1 MADLPTL
8 NPDQKAAFK
17 AIQKFLQHPVQNVFV
32 LKGYAGTGKTFL
44 MQRIAKWLTEKEKKF
59 KMLAAT
65 GRAAT
70 VLRGKTGFVTSTVH
84 GEVYRFS
91 KIDGLDDH
99 IANSADN
106 ANSGQMTLQFMT
118 RPPDQEPIIYI
129 VDEASMLS
137 SEIGVSDS
145 LAVFGSGILLDDF
158 FQAAGDNKII
168 FVGDPCQLPPVGSAF
183 SPALDIDWL
192 TAQQKVADGITLTL
206 IERTKGTNDILVL
219 AAAIRKMRD
228 DTTPGRFPKLFASG
242 LNNVKLHATDDAMFN
257 EYAAKYKAHGCNM
270 VLAIARSNKMV
281 NQINRAMR
289 KELYGSEH
297 EPLRE
302 GDVLLVTQ
310 NNYAFPLTNGDFV
323 IVNELGTISNKATL
337 KFQKV
342 RITAVASGKEYSI
355 MLSLDTLNSL
365 RGSLTNDDSKYLMID
380 FAERMRAKGIPH
392 NSDLYQTAMREDEYV
407 NCLKVSYGY
416 AVTCHKAQGGEW
428 SNVYLFLDK
437 SMYGMPYPE
446 LCNWW
451 YTAVTRAK
459 EELNLVNNW
468 WVR

>member
-1 MADLPTL
+1 MADQPTL

-17 AIQKFLQHPVQNVFV
+17 AIQKFLDHPAPNVFV

-44 MQRIAKWLTEKEKKF
+44 MQRIAKWLQEKEKKF
-59 KMLAAT
+59 SMLAAT

-70 VLRGKTGFVTSTVH
+70 VLRGKTGFTATTVH

-91 KIDGLDDH
+91 KIDGLEDH
-99 IANSADN
+99 IANSA
-106 ANSGQMTLQFMT
+106 ANSANGQMTLQFMT
-118 RPPDQEPIIYI
+118 RQPDQEPVIYI

-137 SEIGVSDS
+137 CEIGISDS

-158 FQAAGDNKII
+158 FQVAGNNKII
-168 FVGDPCQLPPVGSAF
+168 FVGDPCQLPPVGSSF
-183 SPALDIDWL
+183 SPALDTQWL
-192 TAQQKVADGITLTL
+192 AEQQKVAVSVTLTM

-219 AAAIRKMRD
+219 AGAIREMRD
-228 DTTPGRFPKLFASG
+228 DKTPGRFPKLPASN
-242 LNNVKLHATDDAMFN
+242 LNNVKLHPTDSAMFN
-257 EYAAKYKAHGCNM
+257 NYAAKYKALGVNM

-281 NQINRAMR
+281 QQLNRAMR
-289 KELYGSEH
+289 RELFGSEH

-310 NNYAFPLTNGDFV
+310 NNYSVPLTNGDFV
-323 IVNELGTISNKATL
+323 IINELGTISNKATL

-342 RITAVASGKEYSI
+342 RITAVASGKEYNI
-355 MLSLDTLNSL
+355 MLSLDTLSSL
-365 RGSLTNDDSKYLMID
+365 KGSLTNDDSKYLIID
-380 FAERMRAKGIPH
+380 FAERMRAKGIPP
-392 NSDLYQTAMREDEYV
+392 SSEQYQMAMREDEYV
-407 NCLKVSYGY
+407 NCLKASYGY

-428 SNVYLFLDK
+428 NNVYLFLEK
-437 SMYGMPYPE
+437 SMYGMPYTE

-459 EELNLVNNW
+459 EELNLVNAW

>member
-1 MADLPTL
+1 MSDQPTL
-8 NPDQKAAFK
+8 NADQKAAFK
-17 AIQKFLQHPVQNVFV
+17 AIQKFLDHPAANVFV

-44 MQRIAKWLTEKEKKF
+44 MQRIAKWLEEKQKKF
-59 KMLAAT
+59 RMLAAT
-65 GRAAT
+65 GRAAS
-70 VLRGKTGFVTSTVH
+70 VLKGKTGFTASTVH

-99 IANSADN
+99 IANSA
-106 ANSGQMTLQFMT
+106 ANTASSQMTLQFMT
-118 RPPDQEPIIYI
+118 RPPDEEPIIYI

-137 SEIGVSDS
+137 AEIGVSDG
-145 LAVFGSGILLDDF
+145 LAVFGSGVLLDDF
-158 FQAAGDNKII
+158 FQVAGNNKII

-183 SPALDIDWL
+183 SPALDVQWF
-192 TAQQKVADGITLTL
+192 AGQQKVAVSVTLTM

-219 AAAIRKMRD
+219 AGAIRAMRD
-228 DTTPGRFPKLFASG
+228 DKTPGRFPKLPASG
-242 LNNVKLHATDDAMFN
+242 LNNVKLHATDSAMFN
-257 EYAAKYKAHGCNM
+257 DYAAKYKALGINK

-281 NQINRAMR
+281 QQLNRAMR
-289 KELYGSEH
+289 RELFGSEH

-323 IVNELGTISNKATL
+323 VVNELGTITTKAAL

-355 MLSLDTLNSL
+355 MLSLDTLSSL
-365 RGSLTNDDSKYLMID
+365 KGSLTNEDSKYLMID
-380 FAERMRAKGIPH
+380 FAERMRAKGIAQ
-392 NSDLYQTAMREDEYV
+392 SSELYQTAMREDEYV

-428 SNVYLFLDK
+428 NNVYLFLEK